1 MARSTGEALAS
12 GLESGLRLALDY
24 SNARDQKARQA
35 ELDRQHLEDR
45 AFNRTRIE
53 RADTRQQGLDTLSM
67 GEARLNDIGARVPS
81 ANTPE
86 ARAGLIREEGA
97 VRGAMSQAQ
106 GAIGGPAFAP
116 QPTAKPD
123 VKALLARYQRGP
135 NGEPSEPEAAGMKT
149 MQAFEQGD
157 MPGIVAG
164 YNALHRDSIAKII
177 GKPSPHGG
185 TILDARLDGLD
196 PDPNSPKEDPRFF
209 GRLKIWVKGDV
220 KGAGD
225 AARAARLQDE
235 GAPEGATGYYY
246 APITE
251 DRGTGP
257 KSKVKSFS
265 MKEEMDLVGQHLHL
279 AELVNSEEG
288 RAKLAEGGM
297 TPQEWSALQER
308 MAPRM
313 PKATVSQINVPQGAV
328 HYTDTRDP
336 RTGKL
341 ISREK
346 LDGNPRLASGANSTE
361 VLYFKLN
368 QIDNEEQAAKD
379 EGTLTPAKQAGFDAE
394 RRAVR
399 SGIKP
404 GKYTGETAA
413 GGASG
418 PSLKDREQARKER
431 KDDLA
436 SLDKD
441 VDAADHRVDNT
452 RAALSAHLRDKPDLM
467 AAPEATTAWAAERD
481 RLKAKQDKAE
491 AAHQEAIDAKKAGQA
506 EYQRAKAAEESA
518 RNPTLGDAKTGSK
531 ASSSGG
537 AAPKPP
543 SVGTVKG
550 GYRFKGGN
558 PASQASWEKV

>member
-297 TPQEWSALQER
+297 TPQEWDDLQAR
-308 MAPRM
+308 MANRL
-313 PKATVSQINVPQGAV
+313 PKKTTQAHTIPAGGSLALTT
-328 HYTDTRDP
+328 TD
-336 RTGKL
+336 RTGKNTTEIIQGRDKTFGAGARSNDPAERMQYAMDL
-341 ISREK
+341 VQEAEDKARK
-346 LDGNPRLASGANSTE
+346 DGTWTKSMQ
-361 VLYFKLN
+361 V
-368 QIDNEEQAAKD
+368 
-379 EGTLTPAKQAGFDAE
+379 GFDAE
-394 RRAVR
+394 RRKIR
-399 SGIKP
+399 SGIAP
-404 GKYTGETAA
+404 GKYTGGLSGGTGGTGAA
-413 GGASG
+413 GPG
-418 PSLKDREQARKER
+418 LKEREQARKER
-431 KDDLA
+431 KDDNA
-436 SLDKD
+436 SLDRRASSARSDLAQHVREKPD
-441 VDAADHRVDNT
+441 QFAKPAAISAWESEHARLKEQQIAAEKRVSAAD
-452 RAALSAHLRDKPDLM
+452 
-467 AAPEATTAWAAERD
+467 
-481 RLKAKQDKAE
+481 
-491 AAHQEAIDAKKAGQA
+491 A
-506 EYQRAKAAEESA
+506 EYQRAKAAEEAA
-518 RNPTLGDAKTGSK
+518 RSPTLGDAKGGKGS
-531 ASSSGG
+531 
-537 AAPKPP
+537 PKRAKFDAN
-543 SVGTVKG
+543 GNLVK
-550 GYRFKGGN
+550 
-558 PASQASWEKV
+558 